1 MGKTSFMKPAQ
12 NFKNHPKLVK
22 GFHGLLSFCI
32 LALLGGSVSYF
43 FLAEEGHAYP
53 ASLFLLTTFIFLVL
67 VWYTRQ
73 FPLKAQDRAIRAEE
87 NLRHYVLTGKLLP
100 AKLRMGQIIA
110 LRFAPDEEFLPLIDR
125 AIKEG
130 LSQKEIKM
138 AIKNWKPDHY
148 RV

>member
-1 MGKTSFMKPAQ
+1 MKPAQ

-22 GFHGLLSFCI
+22 GFHGVLFLSI

-100 AKLRMGQIIA
+100 DGLRMGQIIA
-110 LRFAPDEEFLPLIDR
+110 LRFAPDEEFLLLLDR

-130 LSQKEIKM
+130 LNQKEIKM
-138 AIKNWKPDHY
+138 AIKNWKPDYY

>member
-1 MGKTSFMKPAQ
+1 MGKTFLGLRK
-12 NFKNHPKLVK
+12 FK
-22 GFHGLLSFCI
+22 
-32 LALLGGSVSYF
+32 SYL

-53 ASLFLLTTFIFLVL
+53 ATLSILTAWVFIVMM
-67 VWYTRQ
+67 WYTRQ
-73 FPLKAQDRAIRAEE
+73 FPLRAQDRAIRAEE

-100 AKLRMGQIIA
+100 AELRMGQIIA

-138 AIKNWKPDHY
+138 AIKNWKPDYY

>member
-1 MGKTSFMKPAQ
+1 MKPAQ
-12 NFKNHPKLVK
+12 NFKNHPQLVK
-22 GFHGLLSFCI
+22 GFHGVLFLSI
-32 LALLGGSVSYF
+32 LALLGGSVSYL

-53 ASLFLLTTFIFLVL
+53 ASLFLLTVL
-67 VWYTRQ
+67 VFLIMAWYTRQ

-100 AKLRMGQIIA
+100 DGLRMGQIIA
-110 LRFAPDEEFLPLIDR
+110 LRFAPDEEFLPLLDR

-138 AIKNWKPDHY
+138 AIKNWKPDYY

>member
-1 MGKTSFMKPAQ
+1 MKPAQ

-22 GFHGLLSFCI
+22 GFHGVLFLSI

-100 AKLRMGQIIA
+100 AELRMGQIIA
-110 LRFAPDEEFLPLIDR
+110 LRFAPDEEFLLLIDR

-138 AIKNWKPDHY
+138 AIKNWKPDYY

>member
-1 MGKTSFMKPAQ
+1 
-12 NFKNHPKLVK
+12 
-22 GFHGLLSFCI
+22 
-32 LALLGGSVSYF
+32 VSYF

-100 AKLRMGQIIA
+100 AELRMGQIIA
-110 LRFAPDEEFLPLIDR
+110 LRFAPDEEFLLLIDR

-138 AIKNWKPDHY
+138 AIKNWKPDYY